1 MSNHSGS
8 YMLNEVLQLLEK
20 EAAFKFWGRTR
31 TQEIALKIV
40 QIGHDYSC
48 GSGEILEDIGARIGL
63 CYACHRQTNSMAD
76 SVKPAMEKDF
86 YRIRMLKLDAVA
98 L

>member
-20 EAAFKFWGRTR
+20 EAAFNFWGRTK

-40 QIGHDYSC
+40 QIGHDYGC

-63 CYACHRQTNSMAD
+63 CYACRKQAD
-76 SVKPAMEKDF
+76 
-86 YRIRMLKLDAVA
+86 KLHNGLCKACYGKGFLSDENA
-98 L
+98 